1 MSSSVLPILSSKSFK
16 VSGLTFDHLV
26 FHFEFIFVNGLR
38 RCSNFVLFYITTVSP
53 APLIEEAVF
62 APLCIFASFV
72 KNKISIGAWVYLWA
86 FYLIPLVYISV
97 FVPVPFCL
105 DDGTL

>member
-53 APLIEEAVF
+53 APLIEEAERSYPTPPSPRPG
-62 APLCIFASFV
+62 AAASRTNPTSKEPWLF
-72 KNKISIGAWVYLWA
+72 GRRRA
-86 FYLIPLVYISV
+86 
-97 FVPVPFCL
+97 
-105 DDGTL
+105 